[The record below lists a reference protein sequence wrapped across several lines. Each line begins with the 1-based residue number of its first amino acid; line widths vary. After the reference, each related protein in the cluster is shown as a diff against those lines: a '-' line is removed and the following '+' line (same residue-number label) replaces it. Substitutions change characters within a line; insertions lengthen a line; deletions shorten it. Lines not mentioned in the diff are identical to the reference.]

1 MATAEAPIHDNIKKA
16 LVAGDE
22 NSTQLVMRSLKN
34 TERVYKNAAS
44 DEVRRTEAPS
54 APTQREAPACFFFVG
69 AAHRGGAGGESC
81 RRGS

>member
-44 DEVRRTEAPS
+44 DEVRRAERLP
-54 APTQREAPACFFFVG
+54 
-69 AAHRGGAGGESC
+69 
-81 RRGS
+81 RRLHNERRRRASFS

>member
-54 APTQREAPACFFFVG
+54 APTNERT
-69 AAHRGGAGGESC
+69 
-81 RRGS
+81 RRASFS